1 MQRGARV
8 IAIILLLIGT
18 GVLFYWIGNY
28 KGYIEALDD
37 FERELLERYKEVNH
51 E

>member
-8 IAIILLLIGT
+8 IAIILLLIAT
-18 GVLFYWIGNY
+18 GFTFYHLGALKAY
-28 KGYIEALDD
+28 HEVLDD
-37 FERELLERYKEVNH
+37 LEELTKQSKEGNH